1 MPQAVGRPAGEE
13 RGSTSSPPR
22 ATSRRRRVERYL
34 DPEVI
39 RLVERLDLK
48 ARFIVEGFLAGLH
61 TSPFQGFSVEFSGH
75 RKYVP
80 GDDIRTVDW
89 TVFAKTDKLYVKKYR
104 AETTM
109 ECHLVI
115 DTSGSMGY
123 TYGRGVSKFEYAIY
137 LAAALSFLMIHQQDS
152 VGLVTFSER
161 LNQYLRA
168 QSKRSH
174 LINILGELARVAPA
188 GETAIARCLHET
200 AELIHARGLVIV
212 MSDLLSDPE
221 PIQEALH
228 HLKFKGH
235 DIILFHIL
243 DHAETNFPF
252 EGLYRFREPET
263 GEELEVDAS
272 GFREAYLEAIDSFI
286 ADYRDVCYRAKI
298 DYAQMDTSV
307 PFDRAL
313 TTFLINRS
321 HYRL

>member
-1 MPQAVGRPAGEE
+1 MPPAI
-13 RGSTSSPPR
+13 
-22 ATSRRRRVERYL
+22 ERYL

-39 RLVERLDLK
+39 RQVERLDLK

-61 TSPFQGFSVEFSGH
+61 ASPFQGFSVEFSEH

-89 TVFAKTDKLYVKKYR
+89 TVFAKTDKLYVKKYQ

-109 ECHLVI
+109 ECHLVV

-123 TYGRGVSKFEYAIY
+123 GYASRVTKFEYAIY

-152 VGLVTFSER
+152 VGLITFSEE
-161 LNQYLRA
+161 LHQYLRPH
-168 QSKRSH
+168 SKRSH
-174 LINILGELARVAPA
+174 LINILGELARVKPT
-188 GETAIARCLHET
+188 GESYIETCLHDV
-200 AELIHARGLVIV
+200 AELVRARGLVII

-221 PIQEALH
+221 PIKEALH

-235 DIILFHIL
+235 DVIVFHIF

-252 EGLYRFREPET
+252 EGLHRFREPET
-263 GEELEVDAS
+263 GEELQVDAS
-272 GFREAYLEAIDSFI
+272 AFREAYLEAIDAFI
-286 ADYRDVCYRAKI
+286 ADYRDTCLRAKI
-298 DYAQMDTSV
+298 DYMQMDTAV

-321 HYRL
+321 TYRL

>member
-1 MPQAVGRPAGEE
+1 MPQAVVGRSGDPEG
-13 RGSTSSPPR
+13 
-22 ATSRRRRVERYL
+22 RRRVERYL

-39 RLVERLDLK
+39 RQVERLDLK
-48 ARFIVEGFLAGLH
+48 ARFIVEGFLAGIH
-61 TSPFQGFSVEFSGH
+61 VSPFQGFSVEFSEH
-75 RKYVP
+75 RKYTT

-89 TVFAKTDKLYVKKYR
+89 TVFAKTDKLYVKKYE

-109 ECHLVI
+109 ECHLVV
-115 DTSGSMGY
+115 DTSGSMAY
-123 TYGRGVSKFEYAIY
+123 SYGKGVTKFEYAIY

-161 LNQYLRA
+161 LHQYLRPR
-168 QSKRSH
+168 SKRSH
-174 LINILGELARVAPA
+174 LMTLLAELARVAPH
-188 GETAIARCLHET
+188 GESNIAECLHQT
-200 AELIHARGLVIV
+200 AGLIHTRGLIIV

-221 PIQEALH
+221 PVQQALH
-228 HLKFKGH
+228 HLKFEGH

-252 EGLYRFREPET
+252 EGAHRFREPET
-263 GEELEVDAS
+263 GDELQVDAS
-272 GFREAYLEAIDSFI
+272 AYREAYLQAIDDFI
-286 ADYRDVCYRAKI
+286 AEYRDRCLQAKI

-321 HYRL
+321 QYNL